1 MLIGLAV
8 TFCLVGDRLLAGVA
22 VLALTSPDCPCG
34 VGGASFAITA
44 MRPTSTRDR
53 YVHQFL
59 SLADGLA
66 LRFQRRYPNL
76 LDLGDAQGVARLEL
90 VQACSRVNDP
100 VTAAAYLKRCIHG
113 ALQHHLRDRA
123 LLVRLPASA
132 RGEIPWQ
139 HQSLDQ
145 ALPGGN
151 GSWLDVLP
159 APDQHSK
166 LEAEAND
173 PGLELLID
181 QLPAA
186 QAAALRLTVLEGLS
200 LRQAAQRLGLG
211 TMTVQRAQKKALAAL
226 RDQVSA

>member
-1 MLIGLAV
+1 
-8 TFCLVGDRLLAGVA
+8 
-22 VLALTSPDCPCG
+22 
-34 VGGASFAITA
+34 
-44 MRPTSTRDR
+44 MRPLSPRDR
-53 YVHQFL
+53 FVHQFL

-66 LRFQRRYPNL
+66 YRFQRRYPNL

-100 VTAAAYLKRCIHG
+100 DTAPAYLKRCIHG

-132 RGEIPWQ
+132 RGDAPWQ

-145 ALPGGN
+145 PLPGGN
-151 GSWLDVLP
+151 GSWLDLLP
-159 APDQHSK
+159 APAQELAQEP
-166 LEAEAND
+166 LE
-173 PGLELLID
+173 PGLEHLID

-186 QAAALRLTVLEGLS
+186 QGAALRLTVLQGLS
-200 LRQAAQRLGLG
+200 LRRAAAQLGVSA
-211 TMTVQRAQKKALAAL
+211 MTVQRAQHRALATL